1 MTEIGKEKLI
11 YFQDH
16 FMEQLDKTREM
27 SDEELAAEID
37 RFVVEQGREHCL
49 DLNNKEKLRK

>member
-1 MTEIGKEKLI
+1 MTEIGKEKFI

-37 RFVVEQGREHCL
+37 RFVVEQGR
-49 DLNNKEKLRK
+49 